1 MKKHFTSVLKLNLGL
16 ILNTLVISGFVVCF
30 SVLLCARLDKAIS
43 LNFFIVLIPM
53 WMLLL
58 YMCVYLV
65 LIGLASQNYKVNNA
79 ERVILSLLMP
89 FGFLTSTVLSIC
101 YVEGYINCSLGY
113 LYIPQAFSF
122 ICFYLFVRCLVRP
135 SRGKIQNK
143 P

>member
-58 YMCVYLV
+58 YICVYLV
-65 LIGLASQNYKVNNA
+65 LIGLAS
-79 ERVILSLLMP
+79 
-89 FGFLTSTVLSIC
+89 
-101 YVEGYINCSLGY
+101 
-113 LYIPQAFSF
+113 
-122 ICFYLFVRCLVRP
+122 
-135 SRGKIQNK
+135 
-143 P
+143 